1 MLSYWRHV
9 RYVLCRNAADLPA
22 LQAALD
28 GTATSLPELQQG
40 AYAGGNT
47 AGEKAAFLWERVPL
61 LLPEGFERSGA
72 DGSAEFEM
80 PQVRLCVHT
89 LPHTHTH
96 THTHTQRQAGTRRHH
111 CCGRAERICR
121 AQERPGWLT
130 NTTRAVLGCFSFGT
144 GITRRSVARYH
155 LRLVFVVL

>member
-1 MLSYWRHV
+1 MLSYWCHV

-89 LPHTHTH
+89 WLSLAQTETGRVSARVTRTQHCPAPTHLMTCAH
-96 THTHTQRQAGTRRHH
+96 ALNNLCASLLHAADKPSKPKNDRRL
-111 CCGRAERICR
+111 
-121 AQERPGWLT
+121 RPFQ
-130 NTTRAVLGCFSFGT
+130 VQ
-144 GITRRSVARYH
+144 
-155 LRLVFVVL
+155 

>member
-1 MLSYWRHV
+1 MSYWCHV

-28 GTATSLPELQQG
+28 GTAASLPELQQG

-61 LLPEGFERSGA
+61 LLSGFESSGA

-80 PQVRLCVHT
+80 LQVRVCVHIA
-89 LPHTHTH
+89 
-96 THTHTQRQAGTRRHH
+96 THTQAH
-111 CCGRAERICR
+111 A
-121 AQERPGWLT
+121 
-130 NTTRAVLGCFSFGT
+130 
-144 GITRRSVARYH
+144 GIT
-155 LRLVFVVL
+155 VVVKLNAYAGHKRGLGG